1 MNGRVC
7 PALLLALAACVPG
20 LHQDDGSGIDRWST
34 IRVAN
39 QYPTGVVLYPSLSG
53 TTIWER
59 IDRVPAHATRTVR
72 VPTTYLGRD
81 FRLVVCAASGAL
93 GEARC
98 ARTNR
103 YLNQGVVPELVIFP
117 TPRLHAELYGD
128 D

>member
-1 MNGRVC
+1 M
-7 PALLLALAACVPG
+7 ALAACGPG
-20 LHQDDGSGIDRWST
+20 LYQGDGTGMRTWST

-39 QYPTGVVLYPSLSG
+39 QYSSSVVLYPSLSG

-72 VPTTYLGRD
+72 VPTAYLRRD

-103 YLNQGVVPELVIFP
+103 YLTQGVVAELVVFP